1 MTKTLKKNCIYQSL
15 DQCSYIIKEELQPL
29 IVSLKEHQKR
39 PISLH
44 TQSHLKLLFSSS
56 LVLSLTVL
64 VQNPTVNEFHK
75 TYTHTCGLSVPFFFF
90 LSFFPSEILS
100 LSCSLS
106 FLNYSNNFMLFK
118 HRKYSKQIIYIQ
130 VSQVPL

>member
-1 MTKTLKKNCIYQSL
+1 MTKTLQKNCIYQSV

-44 TQSHLKLLFSSS
+44 TQSHLKPLFSSS

-64 VQNPTVNEFHK
+64 VQTLQSMNSIKLIHIPVDFL
-75 TYTHTCGLSVPFFFF
+75 CLFFFF